1 MRYIDETIRARLLQA
16 QKTLYNNANPSMD
29 VIAVRPTTAITNK
42 DFWQESIVAADTTAT
57 CTTVALRRTSGRT
70 ADRAYVA
77 YISDGTLTVKSAM
90 LTPPINQISWTVVET
105 IANCIG
111 CAVEFNGSFVKSEIN
126 KVEYL
131 TDELPW
137 LFYVTSTGQLMAGVL
152 GGSYESLVGANVTEL
167 MRSEALPASTKT

>member
-1 MRYIDETIRARLLQA
+1 M
-16 QKTLYNNANPSMD
+16 
-29 VIAVRPTTAITNK
+29 
-42 DFWQESIVAADTTAT
+42 AADTTAT

-111 CAVEFNGSFVKSEIN
+111 CAIEFNGSFVKSGIN

-131 TDELPW
+131 TDEPW
-137 LFYVTSTGQLMAGVL
+137 LFHVTSDGQLMAGVL
-152 GGSYESLVGANVTEL
+152 GGSYESLGWCECHGSDAVRGV
-167 MRSEALPASTKT
+167 ASKYKDIDQGLLVFYVIAGDLYYRDLIDGSMG